1 VIPFCIRNPFLT
13 LSAALAL
20 ALAGLWAWREIPV
33 DALPDLSDNQV
44 IVWAEWPGQ
53 SPQDMDQ
60 QVTSRLA
67 RELQGLPGV
76 QTVRGMSLYGASYL
90 YVIFEE
96 RRDLYEC
103 RTRVLE
109 RLSQLSGL
117 LPPGVNARLGPD
129 ATAMGQVYAFTLQG
143 PRDLESKRYLL
154 DQIVVPALRAVPGV
168 AEVAPAGGVVRE
180 YQIDVEPTRLEEQG
194 LTLDMLMMAV
204 RSAGRDV
211 GAMSVEQSGV
221 ETMIRGAGFIRS
233 VADVENIVLRGNR
246 TLGAGLRLGDIATV
260 TLGGQFRQ
268 GLLADG
274 YQEHVGAI
282 IGLRVRED
290 PQRVIDA
297 VKRSLATL
305 APTFAREQVTV
316 VPFYDRSQLIRE
328 TTATLSAT
336 LVEAVVT
343 TAVVVI
349 AFLLHV
355 RASLAV
361 ALSLPLG
368 MLFTFL
374 VMRLA
379 GVGANIMSLAGI
391 AIAIGV
397 MVDFGIIMTENI
409 TQHLVDLQEKCRRAG
424 RAMPTSPFDP
434 EITQAVIT
442 AAQEVARPLLTSAA
456 TTVIGF
462 LPIFA
467 LQDQA
472 GRLFTPLALTKSLA
486 ISGAV
491 LFGTLL
497 VPVLCR
503 LLLPPWHIRKPVLFA
518 LAGLAGGLAFG
529 WFIRDGWSLPVD
541 YGRWA
546 LTLPGWLFA
555 PLFAAAVALIVWRLG
570 REKLVNYEE
579 NPASHAIHVAYEWAY
594 NHLQRHKVSFTVVIA
609 TLAFGGYLLGLGWPT
624 LSWPLRQSFALVGAD
639 LSHTTLDQALTRTFP
654 GVGSSFLPPLDE
666 GSLLFMPSIPAT
678 GGLGEA
684 QRIMLAQNRLIESV
698 PEVASVMGKMGRA
711 ETALDPAPLGMIE
724 TVVLLKPYAEWPVHA
739 LTDPDGTERTRPRT
753 LAEVRAALAAITDI
767 PGVAPSWL
775 QPIETRVVMLSTG
788 IRSLIALQVLGD
800 DSDALERFAEKAE
813 KIIQSTP
820 GAADVQMQRE
830 GGKPYAE
837 VRLDPAKLA
846 RFGLTTEQV
855 MRTVET
861 ALGGMALT
869 YSVEGALR
877 YPVRIRYLRERRDD
891 PDELTQIQIP
901 VTAGHGAIPLSSLLA
916 APTVYTLELTSSVP
930 VSSSEIGSSPG
941 PVPGIGSSPGPVSGI
956 GSSPGPVPEIGSSP
970 GPVPGIGS
978 SPGPV
983 SEISNLKSQ
992 IPASSPPSAPTSQLL
1007 ASLSLTHQRN
1017 LTILSPTRAEL
1028 TLPAGEPLPAA
1039 LASAVVATRP
1049 SEAGLTSTIGPMA
1062 IRSEAGKR
1070 TQYVLLNAQGRG
1082 EVEVVRDADA
1092 RLRAALSA
1100 GQLELPR
1107 GATFRWVGRYEQKLK
1122 ADASLRW
1129 IIAASLGVMIILI
1142 YLGTRSWL
1150 ITSIIILANA
1160 SVTTAGGFFFVWW
1173 WGAELTT
1180 AVIVGFIVLLGVMFN
1195 DGILLGTYIQEQ
1207 FKTPPR
1213 DVAEVHAR
1221 VFHAGLRRRRPAI
1234 MTNATTM
1241 LSLIPVLWATGR
1253 GSELMQP
1260 MVLPVVGG
1268 MIFDVVSLFS
1278 VPVFFTWYW
1287 ERKLARQ
1294 AARTPAPLS
1303 VPSTQPAS

>member
-1 VIPFCIRNPFLT
+1 MLSFAIRNTFLT
-13 LSAALAL
+13 LAAAFAF
-20 ALAGLWAWREIPV
+20 ALAGLWAWRSVPV
-33 DALPDLSDNQV
+33 DAIPDLSDNQV
-44 IVWAEWPGQ
+44 IVWAEWPGK

-96 RRDLYEC
+96 RRDLYDC

-109 RLSQLSGL
+109 RLSQIQGL
-117 LPPGVNARLGPD
+117 LPAGVNPRLGPD

-143 PRDLESKRYLL
+143 PRDLEQKRFLL

-180 YQIDVEPTRLEEQG
+180 YQIDIDPTQLEEQG
-194 LTLDMLMMAV
+194 ITTDMLMMAV
-204 RSAGRDV
+204 QSAGRDV

-221 ETMIRGAGFIRS
+221 ETMIRGVGFIRS
-233 VADVENIVLRGNR
+233 VADVENIIVRGNR
-246 TLGAGLRLGDIATV
+246 TKGAGLRLGDIARV
-260 TLGGQFRQ
+260 QLGGQFRQ
-268 GLLADG
+268 GLLADAH
-274 YQEHVGAI
+274 QEHVGAI
-282 IGLRVRED
+282 IGMRVQED
-290 PQRVIDA
+290 PKRVIDA
-297 VKRSLATL
+297 VKRRLADL
-305 APTFAREQVTV
+305 APTFAREQLSV

-328 TTATLSAT
+328 TTATLSST
-336 LVEAVVT
+336 LVEAVIT
-343 TAVVVI
+343 TVIVVV

-361 ALSLPLG
+361 AVSLPLG

-409 TQHLVDLQEKCRRAG
+409 TQHLVDLQEKCRREG
-424 RAMPTSPFDP
+424 RVMPTSPFNA
-434 EITQAVIT
+434 EITDAVV
-442 AAQEVARPLLTSAA
+442 AAAREVTRPLLTSAA

-497 VPVLCR
+497 VPALCR
-503 LLLPPWHIRKPVLFA
+503 LLLPPWHVRKPILFA
-518 LAGLAGGLAFG
+518 LAGLAGGVAFG
-529 WFIRDGWSLPVD
+529 WFIRDGWSLPMD

-546 LTLPGWLFA
+546 LTIPGWLFA
-555 PLFAAAVALIVWRLG
+555 PFFGAVAALTVWRIG

-594 NHLQRHKVSFTVVIA
+594 TRIQRHKITFTLAIA
-609 TLAFGGYLLGLGWPT
+609 TLALGGYLLGAGWQT
-624 LSWPLRQSFALVGAD
+624 LSWPLRKTFALAGAD
-639 LSHTTLDQALTRTFP
+639 LSHTTLDRAMTRLFP

-678 GGLGEA
+678 GGLGET
-684 QRIMLAQNRLIESV
+684 QRIMLTQNRLIESI
-698 PEVASVMGKMGRA
+698 PEVAGVMGKMGRA
-711 ETALDPAPLGMIE
+711 ETALDPAPIGMIE
-724 TVVLLKPYAEWPVHA
+724 TVVVLKPYAEWPTHE
-739 LTDPDGTERTRPRT
+739 LTRPDGTAEKRPRT
-753 LAEVRAALAAITDI
+753 LAEVRAALAAISDI

-800 DSDALERFAEKAE
+800 DSDALERFAEAAE
-813 KIIQSTP
+813 KIIQPTP
-820 GAADVQMQRE
+820 GAVDVQMQRE

-837 VRLDPAKLA
+837 IRLDPQRLA
-846 RFGLTTEQV
+846 RFGLTNEQV

-861 ALGGMALT
+861 ALGGMAVT

-877 YPVRIRYLRERRDD
+877 YPVRIRYARERRDD
-891 PDELTQIQIP
+891 ADELTQVQVP
-901 VTAGHGAIPLSSLLA
+901 VTNGHGAIPLSSLLA
-916 APTVYTLELTSSVP
+916 APTVHTLEFA
-930 VSSSEIGSSPG
+930 SSS
-941 PVPGIGSSPGPVSGI
+941 
-956 GSSPGPVPEIGSSP
+956 
-970 GPVPGIGS
+970 
-978 SPGPV
+978 
-983 SEISNLKSQ
+983 
-992 IPASSPPSAPTSQLL
+992 QLAAL
-1007 ASLSLTHQRN
+1007 TAQLSLTYQRN
-1017 LTILSPTRAEL
+1017 LTVVSETRAEL
-1028 TLPAGEPLPAA
+1028 TLPAGESIDPLRPLLTRHSA
-1039 LASAVVATRP
+1039 LITASRSDA
-1049 SEAGLTSTIGPMA
+1049 AGLTYTIGPMA
-1062 IRSEAGKR
+1062 IRSEGGKR
-1070 TQYVLLNAQGRG
+1070 TQYVLLNARGRG
-1082 EVEVVRDADA
+1082 EVEVVNDADA
-1092 RLRAALSA
+1092 RLRAALA
-1100 GQLELPR
+1100 DGRLTLPS

-1122 ADASLRW
+1122 ADESLRW
-1129 IIAASLGVMIILI
+1129 IIAVSMALMIVLI
-1142 YLGTRSWL
+1142 YIGTRSWL
-1150 ITSIIILANA
+1150 ITAIIIVCNA

-1173 WGAELTT
+1173 WGAEMTT
-1180 AVIVGFIVLLGVMFN
+1180 AVVVGFIVLLGVMFN

-1207 FKTPPR
+1207 FKTHPGT
-1213 DVAEVHAR
+1213 VAEVHRR

-1241 LSLIPVLWATGR
+1241 LSLIPVLWSTGR

-1268 MIFDVVSLFS
+1268 MIFDIVSLFS
-1278 VPVFFTWYW
+1278 VPVFFTWFW
-1287 ERKLARQ
+1287 EWKLARE
-1294 AARTPAPLS
+1294 ARTATVSAAPAPVVS
-1303 VPSTQPAS
+1303 

>member
-1 VIPFCIRNPFLT
+1 MIAAAIRNPFLT
-13 LSAALAL
+13 LSAALAV
-20 ALAGLWAWREIPV
+20 ALAGFWSWRHVPV

-44 IVWAEWPGQ
+44 IVWAEWPGK

-76 QTVRGMSLYGASYL
+76 QTVRGMSLYGVSYL

-109 RLSQLSGL
+109 RLSQLTGL

-129 ATAMGQVYAFTLQG
+129 ATAMGQVFAFTLQG

-154 DQIVVPALRAVPGV
+154 DHIVVPALRAVPGV

-204 RSAGRDV
+204 QSAGRDV
-211 GAMSVEQSGV
+211 GVMSVEQSGV

-233 VADVENIVLRGNR
+233 VADVENIILRGNR
-246 TLGAGLRLGDIATV
+246 ALGAGLRLGDIATV

-274 YQEHVGAI
+274 FQEHVGAI

-290 PQRVIDA
+290 PQTVINA
-297 VKRSLATL
+297 VKRSLASL
-305 APTFAREQVTV
+305 APTFAREQITV
-316 VPFYDRSQLIRE
+316 VPFYDRSSLIRE

-343 TAVVVI
+343 TAFVVI

-361 ALSLPLG
+361 AISLPLG

-409 TQHLVDLQEKCRRAG
+409 TQHLVDLQEKCRREG
-424 RAMPTSPFDP
+424 RTMPTSPFDP

-456 TTVIGF
+456 TTVMGF

-472 GRLFTPLALTKSLA
+472 GRLFAPLALTKSLA

-503 LLLPPWHIRKPVLFA
+503 LLLPPWHIRKPLLFA
-518 LAGLAGGLAFG
+518 VAGLAGGLAFG
-529 WFIRDGWSLPVD
+529 WFIRDGWSFPLD
-541 YGRWA
+541 YNRWA
-546 LTLPGWLFA
+546 LTIPGWLFA
-555 PLFAAAVALIVWRLG
+555 PFFATAVALTVWRIG

-594 NHLQRHKVSFTVVIA
+594 NHIQRHKVTFTVAIA
-609 TLAFGGYLLGLGWPT
+609 TLAFGGYLLGLGWQT
-624 LSWPLRQSFALVGAD
+624 VSWPLRQSFALVGAD
-639 LSHTTLDQALTRTFP
+639 LARTTLDQALTRAFP

-739 LTDPDGTERTRPRT
+739 IADPDGIERKRPRT
-753 LAEVRAALAAITDI
+753 LAEVRAALAAITAI

-813 KIIQSTP
+813 KIIQTTP

-891 PDELTQIQIP
+891 PDELTQVQVP
-901 VTAGHGAIPLSSLLA
+901 VTGAHGAIPLSSLLA
-916 APTVYTLELTSSVP
+916 SPTVYTLDFSS
-930 VSSSEIGSSPG
+930 
-941 PVPGIGSSPGPVSGI
+941 
-956 GSSPGPVPEIGSSP
+956 
-970 GPVPGIGS
+970 
-978 SPGPV
+978 
-983 SEISNLKSQ
+983 
-992 IPASSPPSAPTSQLL
+992 ASQLSTL
-1007 ASLSLTHQRN
+1007 SSQLSLTHQRN
-1017 LTILSPTRAEL
+1017 LTLLSPTRAEL
-1028 TLPAGEPLPAA
+1028 TLPAGEPLPA
-1039 LASAVVATRP
+1039 LLSPSPPLPLSPSPSPPLPVSVISERP
-1049 SEAGLTSTIGPMA
+1049 SEAGLTYTIGPMA
-1062 IRSEAGKR
+1062 IRSEAGQR

-1092 RLRAALSA
+1092 RLRAALSS

-1129 IIAASLGVMIILI
+1129 IIAASLGVMVILI
-1142 YLGTRSWL
+1142 YIGTRSWL

-1213 DVAEVHAR
+1213 DIAEVHAR

-1234 MTNATTM
+1234 MTNATTL

-1268 MIFDVVSLFS
+1268 MIFDIVSLFS
-1278 VPVFFTWYW
+1278 VPVFFTWFW

-1294 AARTPAPLS
+1294 AAAALLPSATPA
-1303 VPSTQPAS
+1303 TQPTG

>member
-1 VIPFCIRNPFLT
+1 MSDRLPTRSTLSFSALSPLPSVIPFCIRNPFLT
-13 LSAALAL
+13 LTAALAV
-20 ALAGLWAWREIPV
+20 ALAGFWSWRQIPV

-44 IVWAEWPGQ
+44 IVWAEWPGK

-109 RLSQLSGL
+109 RLSQLTGL

-129 ATAMGQVYAFTLQG
+129 ATAMGQVFAFTLQG

-204 RSAGRDV
+204 QSAGRDV

-233 VADVENIVLRGNR
+233 VADVENLILRGNR

-336 LVEAVVT
+336 LIEAVVT
-343 TAVVVI
+343 TAIVVI

-361 ALSLPLG
+361 AISLPLG

-374 VMRLA
+374 VMRLV

-409 TQHLVDLQEKCRRAG
+409 TQHLVDLQEKCRREG

-434 EITQAVIT
+434 EITQSVIT

-503 LLLPPWHIRKPVLFA
+503 LLLPPWHIRKPILLA
-518 LAGLAGGLAFG
+518 LAGLAGGLSFG
-529 WFIRDGWSLPVD
+529 WFIRDGWSFPMD
-541 YGRWA
+541 YDRWA
-546 LTLPGWLFA
+546 LTIPGWLFA
-555 PLFAAAVALIVWRLG
+555 PFFAAAVALIVWRIG

-594 NHLQRHKVSFTVVIA
+594 NHIQRHKVTFTVAIA
-609 TLAFGGYLLGLGWPT
+609 TLAFGGYLLGLGWQT
-624 LSWPLRQSFALVGAD
+624 VSWPLRQTFALVGAD
-639 LSHTTLDQALTRTFP
+639 LSRTTLDQTLTRTFP

-724 TVVLLKPYAEWPVHA
+724 TVVLLKPYAEWPVHSIA
-739 LTDPDGTERTRPRT
+739 APDGTERKRPRT

-813 KIIQSTP
+813 KIVQTTP

-891 PDELTQIQIP
+891 SDELTQIQIP
-901 VTAGHGAIPLSSLLA
+901 AAAGHGAVPLSSLLA
-916 APTVYTLELTSSVP
+916 SPTVYTLDF
-930 VSSSEIGSSPG
+930 
-941 PVPGIGSSPGPVSGI
+941 
-956 GSSPGPVPEIGSSP
+956 
-970 GPVPGIGS
+970 
-978 SPGPV
+978 
-983 SEISNLKSQ
+983 
-992 IPASSPPSAPTSQLL
+992 ASASQLSTL
-1007 ASLSLTHQRN
+1007 NSQLSLTHQRN
-1017 LTILSPTRAEL
+1017 LTALSPTRAEL
-1028 TLPAGEPLPAA
+1028 TLPAGEPLPTG
-1039 LASAVVATRP
+1039 LAPAVASTRP
-1049 SEAGLTSTIGPMA
+1049 SDAGLTYTIGPMA

-1142 YLGTRSWL
+1142 YVGTRSWL

-1213 DVAEVHAR
+1213 DLAEVHAR

-1278 VPVFFTWYW
+1278 VPVFFTWFW

-1294 AARTPAPLS
+1294 AAAAAL
-1303 VPSTQPAS
+1303 VPSAPRQAATS